1 MDKESAI
8 NYIEIPA
15 TDLAGTKAFFGAMF
29 GWEFQDFGPDYSS
42 FNDSRLDGGF
52 FKSDR
57 VVSTKSGSVLLVF
70 FRTDLKGAVSAVE
83 AAGGSIVKPIFEFP
97 GGHRFHFADPS
108 GNEFAIWSD
117 Q

>member
-8 NYIEIPA
+8 SYIEIPSS
-15 TDLAGTKAFFGAMF
+15 DLAGTKAFFGAMF
-29 GWEFQDFGPDYSS
+29 GWEFLDYGPDYSS

-52 FKSDR
+52 FKSDQ
-57 VVSTKSGSVLLVF
+57 VVSVAAGSPLIVF
-70 FRTDLKGAVSAVE
+70 FRPDLERAVTDVE
-83 AAGGSIVKPIFEFP
+83 TAGGKIVKPIFSFP

-108 GNEFAIWSD
+108 GNEYAIWSD